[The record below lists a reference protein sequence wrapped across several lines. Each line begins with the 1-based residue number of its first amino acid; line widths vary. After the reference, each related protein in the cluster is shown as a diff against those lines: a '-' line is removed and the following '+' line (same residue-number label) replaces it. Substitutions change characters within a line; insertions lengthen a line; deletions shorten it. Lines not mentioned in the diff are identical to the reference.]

1 SSSFDGSAGA
11 DACDRKATEVMIGC
25 CIDTPVSSVDAG
37 VAAPDS
43 MSSYMVRHAI
53 PQPPFRA

>member
-1 SSSFDGSAGA
+1 
-11 DACDRKATEVMIGC
+11 MIGC

-53 PQPPFRA
+53 PQPPFRE